1 MSGSQESGASF
12 LLHGR
17 PPPYP
22 LRSTLSCKRGAAAY
36 SISKIE
42 HPPVSSFPVAYRGML
57 YFLVLYAELPLR
69 VCCDGLFY
77 GLACLV
83 GAHENV
89 ARLAALARADDAE
102 FRHRVDEARR
112 ARVADAEPALDAA

>member
-1 MSGSQESGASF
+1 
-12 LLHGR
+12 
-17 PPPYP
+17 
-22 LRSTLSCKRGAAAY
+22 
-36 SISKIE
+36 
-42 HPPVSSFPVAYRGML
+42 ML
-57 YFLVLYAELPLR
+57 YFLVFYAELPLR
-69 VCCDGLFY
+69 VCRDGLFY